1 MARPIHE
8 IMAES
13 SAGLA
18 RQNARKKQDM
28 ADRRSYGLGNLK
40 ARMSPNLGNTAG
52 RQRFTPSLTPS
63 GAVDRTGRPTL
74 PPEMYEG
81 YEPFLTGPANDAKSM
96 FKNMI
101 TLPGGSPDQEFFDTY
116 GTPMRG
122 NIEYDSMAYPGEKI
136 YGLGDR
142 LTRNIMLDSNNL
154 RNYELGKTPIINP
167 DTNLPYG
174 YELEGPDEDRWMT
187 PEDSLGGSR
196 PMTDASGWKPFW
208 DYITGGLFKN
218 RGGIASLRR

>member
-63 GAVDRTGRPTL
+63 GAVDRL
-74 PPEMYEG
+74 
-81 YEPFLTGPANDAKSM
+81 
-96 FKNMI
+96 
-101 TLPGGSPDQEFFDTY
+101 
-116 GTPMRG
+116 
-122 NIEYDSMAYPGEKI
+122 
-136 YGLGDR
+136 
-142 LTRNIMLDSNNL
+142 
-154 RNYELGKTPIINP
+154 
-167 DTNLPYG
+167 
-174 YELEGPDEDRWMT
+174 
-187 PEDSLGGSR
+187 
-196 PMTDASGWKPFW
+196 
-208 DYITGGLFKN
+208 
-218 RGGIASLRR
+218 

>member
-18 RQNARKKQDM
+18 RQNARKKQEI

-40 ARMSPNLGNTAG
+40 ARMNP
-52 RQRFTPSLTPS
+52 RFTPSLTPS

-122 NIEYDSMAYPGEKI
+122 NIELDIGDGEKI

-142 LTRNIMLDSNNL
+142 LTKDIMLDSNNL

-174 YELEGPDEDRWMT
+174 YELEDPDEDRWMT
-187 PEDSLGGSR
+187 PDGSR
-196 PMTDASGWKPFW
+196 SMFEAPNWRPFFN
-208 DYITGGLFKN
+208 YITGGLFKT